1 MSGDIHGDHWHTLR
15 SLLPLYQAITTVSI
29 GDGRTCSFWSDVWL
43 GYEALA
49 DVYLALYSHCNSKNV
64 SVKEML
70 EEGLQHTLVPRLS
83 LQASSELALAQ
94 GAIAN
99 TVLS

>member
-1 MSGDIHGDHWHTLR
+1 MSSDIHGDHWHTLR
-15 SLLPLYQAITTVSI
+15 SLLPLYQAITIVSI
-29 GDGRTCSFWSDVWL
+29 GDGWTCSFLSDVWL
-43 GYEALA
+43 GYDALA
-49 DVYLALYSHCNSKNV
+49 DVYPTLYSHCNSENV

-83 LQASSELALAQ
+83 LQASSELVLAQ